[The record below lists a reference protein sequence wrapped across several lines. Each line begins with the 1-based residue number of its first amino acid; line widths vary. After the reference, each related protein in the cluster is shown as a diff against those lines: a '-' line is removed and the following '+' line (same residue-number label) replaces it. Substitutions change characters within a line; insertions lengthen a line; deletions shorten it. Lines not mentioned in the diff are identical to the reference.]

1 MKKTI
6 SLILVT
12 LVLVSMLMLTAC
24 SSEKAVV
31 ESVFT
36 IDGNYVGQRTIT
48 VKYPLDTHID
58 SLEKKLEAKNPL
70 TDSDLMDK
78 LKEQGFTMARRT
90 VAKYREHLHIPVA
103 RLRKE

>member
-31 ESVFT
+31 ESVLT
-36 IDGNYVGQRTIT
+36 LDSNYVGQRTIT

-70 TDSDLMDK
+70 IDSEKSTSPCASNCRLLCSRSNSCRAPASVSSW
-78 LKEQGFTMARRT
+78 LKQA
-90 VAKYREHLHIPVA
+90 
-103 RLRKE
+103 